1 MMLGLVPGQIDL
13 DSTDATLAADWV
25 ARITSRYDGP
35 SGKIELVDQP
45 SLDPAWRL
53 DYVVAYLS
61 ALRAEGLN
69 GVHAVTCCP
78 IACVSTDDPGLA
90 FAALS
95 VGDARLIQEQWVR
108 TYGSQAD
115 AARLGSLLDPAEEA
129 SLFRSPQFVNDDY
142 DFVLRAGRAF
152 VQQLY
157 LAAGWSSV
165 DRAYADPPTSTEQ
178 ILHPERYPEDDPL
191 PLPVP
196 DLSDALGSAWEQR
209 QTIVLGEWRMRQ
221 MLQSFLSPDEA
232 AKAASNW
239 GGDILVAYHNALLDK
254 DLFVLIARWDNLRQA
269 QDFAL
274 AFRKYGEAR
283 FGERRPTASGDTW
296 TWDGGYSLLERA
308 SDQTLWIMA
317 PDRATAET
325 VRAYLEFPVQVR

>member
-1 MMLGLVPGQIDL
+1 
-13 DSTDATLAADWV
+13 
-25 ARITSRYDGP
+25 
-35 SGKIELVDQP
+35 
-45 SLDPAWRL
+45 
-53 DYVVAYLS
+53 
-61 ALRAEGLN
+61 
-69 GVHAVTCCP
+69 
-78 IACVSTDDPGLA
+78 
-90 FAALS
+90 
-95 VGDARLIQEQWVR
+95 
-108 TYGSQAD
+108 
-115 AARLGSLLDPAEEA
+115 
-129 SLFRSPQFVNDDY
+129 
-142 DFVLRAGRAF
+142 
-152 VQQLY
+152 
-157 LAAGWSSV
+157 
-165 DRAYADPPTSTEQ
+165 
-178 ILHPERYPEDDPL
+178 
-191 PLPVP
+191 LPVP